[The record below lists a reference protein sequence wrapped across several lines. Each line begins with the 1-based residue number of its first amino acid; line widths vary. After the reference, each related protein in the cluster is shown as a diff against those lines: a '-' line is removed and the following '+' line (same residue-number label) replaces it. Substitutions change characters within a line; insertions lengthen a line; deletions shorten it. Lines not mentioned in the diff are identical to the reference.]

1 MNKWIVAACAS
12 CASMALQASNLAANL
27 NVQLH
32 SVSAEGQ
39 GASIGHLSIEQSPY
53 GLVFTPQLQGLTP
66 GIHGFHLHAK
76 PSCAPAEQDGKTV
89 AAAAAGGHWDPQNSG
104 KHDTPWGDGHL
115 GDLPALLVTA
125 DGNATQPVL
134 APRIKNLDEVK
145 GLAIMVH
152 QGGDNHAD
160 HPNPLGGGGPRV
172 ACGVIE

>member
-1 MNKWIVAACAS
+1 MNKWIVAAFAG
-12 CASMALQASNLAANL
+12 CASMTLHAANL
-27 NVQLH
+27 QVQLH

-39 GASIGHLSIEQSPY
+39 GATVGNVTIEKTPY
-53 GLVFTPQLQGLTP
+53 GLVFTPNLQGLEP
-66 GIHGFHLHAK
+66 GVHGFHLHATGN
-76 PSCAPAEQDGKTV
+76 CAPAEKDGKTI
-89 AAAAAGGHWDPQNSG
+89 AAGAAGGHWDPQNTG
-104 KHDTPWGDGHL
+104 KHGTPWGDGHL

-134 APRIKNLDEVK
+134 APRIKSLDDLK

-160 HPNPLGGGGPRV
+160 HPNPLGGGGARV